1 MAGSGIDHSTLSRL
15 GNSLALEKGHGPTQ
29 SNQYFGGEMREECGG
44 NLTTIAIAGQ
54 SCGMSNAREALSF
67 ELLKNV
73 LGTGSGIKRGN
84 LNGKLGKA
92 VAKIEGDKAVGGI
105 NAAYQDTGLCGA
117 LITCQAS
124 IAGQVAGEVLAA
136 LKSVNVTDEE
146 LQAAKKTYTIDR
158 AESMMSSQSLV
169 ENLALDT
176 LSGNEMNAAE
186 LLSTISTGD
195 LNVSFKSFIH
205 CMFLFKIT
213 MYYLYF

>member
-15 GNSLALEKGHGPTQ
+15 GNSLALDKGHGPTE

-44 NLTTIAIAGQ
+44 NLTSIAIAGQ
-54 SCGMSNAREALSF
+54 SCGLSNAREAMSF
-67 ELLKNV
+67 ALLKNV

-92 VAKIEGDKAVGGI
+92 VAKIEGEKAVGGI

-124 IAGQVAGEVLAA
+124 IARQVAGEVLAA
-136 LKSVNVTDEE
+136 LKNVSVSDEE
-146 LQAAKKTYTIDR
+146 LQAAKKAYTMDH
-158 AESMMSSQSLV
+158 AESMLSAQSLV

-176 LSGNEMNAAE
+176 LSGSEMDVSE

-195 LNVSFKSFIH
+195 LNVSF
-205 CMFLFKIT
+205 
-213 MYYLYF
+213 